1 MNNDTNTTD
10 DAGHE
15 CCTGTKGGTE
25 ATTTTTGGTTTGC
38 TTTAGT
44 TTNRGPTAIDRHD
57 VEDWNAFNAL
67 PYFSQATDPTY
78 AILRE
83 AGYQPISIATFRVR
97 DLRTRAEDYETTGRT
112 DEEIVSLCERCCT
125 TPDGDPVEF
134 THGRGG
140 HGGDTQV
147 WVSYFQNQAGDGYVH
162 VDRSGYDQ
170 SVVTRYFGKGCCTN

>member
-15 CCTGTKGGTE
+15 CCRGTKGGTE
-25 ATTTTTGGTTTGC
+25 ATTTTTGV
-38 TTTAGT
+38 TTTART
-44 TTNRGPTAIDRHD
+44 TTNSGPSAIDRLD
-57 VEDWNAFNAL
+57 VEGWSAFNAL
-67 PYFSQATDPTY
+67 PNFSQATDPTY

-83 AGYQPISIATFRVR
+83 AGYQPVSIATFRVR

-112 DEEIVSLCERCCT
+112 DEELVSLCERCCT
-125 TPDGDPVEF
+125 TPDGDPVESR
-134 THGRGG
+134 HGRFGL
-140 HGGDTQV
+140 GGDTQV
-147 WVSYFQNQAGDGYVH
+147 WVSYFQNQSGDGYVH